1 MKDERKPQQNLQMF
15 HAESQLQ
22 PVHHTHIC
30 LHHHIKHVD
39 KNIQCDFYFVK
50 WLHSRI
56 YGMIQVLICV
66 LVHVIHHMAQNM
78 ATVYT
83 IHKKYFIYLNTR
95 LFPNSPEKWGS
106 SLYTIVMYSGKSVS
120 LSRINT
126 VRYVQK
132 YYCKTLPP
140 GQNG

>member
-1 MKDERKPQQNLQMF
+1 M
-15 HAESQLQ
+15 
-22 PVHHTHIC
+22 
-30 LHHHIKHVD
+30 
-39 KNIQCDFYFVK
+39 K

-56 YGMIQVLICV
+56 YGMIQVLVCV

-95 LFPNSPEKWGS
+95 LFPNSPEKEES
-106 SLYTIVMYSGKSVS
+106 SSYTVVMYSGKYVS

-140 GQNG
+140 EKMDSVKKLIWWLSHWIRMCWQVIFNYNITVLKHPFTR